1 MVSSAKR
8 ERNLGIELLRIIT
21 TFSILV
27 LHTQGMG
34 GLLDQLTFLS
44 PKYEAAWAL
53 ETLCYYVITTY
64 GMISGYVGLN
74 GRYRISN
81 IVYLW
86 LQVMFFSLVGNG
98 IYMILDPSVRHS
110 GTVFT
115 MLFPTMTGQF
125 WYFTAYLL
133 VFLMM
138 PLVKA
143 GFEHLPK
150 KILDFIFIAILVFL
164 STMDIIF
171 NTNIFCVDEGYS
183 ATWLLAS
190 YFMGMYVKKFEF
202 GKNIKTKVLVGI
214 FFLSMALTWLSKL
227 AIDLFLGFDPANPE
241 KGNRLLRLNSP
252 TMVICSI
259 ALLLIFSRVNLGGK
273 MANVVRKLSPYL
285 FGVYLTNC
293 CPVVWMLVLKDRFAK
308 YAEYPAPI
316 MILLVLLITVA
327 IFLGGVVVD
336 GIRYIIFSLAR
347 VKERLSILEDRIMG
361 EKCPC
366 CGQSQVGKY
375 EICGVCGW
383 ENDPVQK
390 QDPDFKGGAN
400 KDSLNEHREEFMR
413 NLTEIVAQKEK
424 Q

>member
-1 MVSSAKR
+1 MAIPAKR

-21 TFSILV
+21 TFAILV

-34 GLLDQLTFLS
+34 GVIGKLDFLS
-44 PKYEAAWAL
+44 ANYEAAWAL
-53 ETLCYYVITTY
+53 EILCYFVITTY

-86 LQVMFFSLVGNG
+86 LQVMFFSIVGNV
-98 IYMILDPSVRHS
+98 IYMILDPTARNSK
-110 GTVFT
+110 TIIT

-150 KILDFIFIAILVFL
+150 KVLDFIFIAILVFL
-164 STMDIIF
+164 SVLDVIF
-171 NTNIFCVDEGYS
+171 TTNIFCVDEGYS

-190 YFMGMYVKKFEF
+190 YYMGMYIKKFDF
-202 GKNIKTKVLVGI
+202 GKNIKTKVLTGI

-227 AIDLFLGFDPANPE
+227 AIDLIFGLDPANPE
-241 KGNRLLRLNSP
+241 KGNRLVKLNSP
-252 TMVICSI
+252 TMVVCSI
-259 ALLLIFSRVNLGGK
+259 ALLLIFSRVKLEGK
-273 MANVVRKLSPYL
+273 KADVVRKLSPYL

-293 CPVVWMLVLKDRFAK
+293 CPVVWMLVLKDRFLK
-308 YAEYPAPI
+308 YASYPAPI
-316 MILLVLLITVA
+316 MILLVLLITAA

-336 GIRYIIFSLAR
+336 GIRYIIFELLR
-347 VKERLSILEDRIMG
+347 VKERLSILEDRIMI

-366 CGQSQVGKY
+366 CGQREVGRY
-375 EICGVCGW
+375 EVCDVCGW
-383 ENDPVQK
+383 ENDPVQRR
-390 QDPDFKGGAN
+390 DPDFKGGAN
-400 KDSLNEHREEFMR
+400 KDSLNEHKEEFMR
-413 NLTEIVAQKEK
+413 NLAEVVAQKEE